1 MIAFETW
8 FDTHGVTLPSRL
20 DALEAA
26 VAGTLMFLALACGV
40 IAQRKLGPSAAQFWK
55 THVAHHGEGLWG
67 RMPLILRHGI
77 AALVAAIV
85 MSAYGWSAWGGLP
98 IGLALGSAGAL
109 TAHHVLRGLGMPRWA
124 GWLVAAVLFVALFSR
139 AVGGL
144 DAITSTLDAVGVDV
158 GRRRLSLLAI
168 ITALLAI
175 VSIVAVVRLANRI
188 VTHAIGQTKTLDA
201 TQKLLGQKLATIA
214 IIIAAFFFSIDL
226 LGIDLTAFAV
236 FSGAL
241 GLAVGFGL
249 QKTIGNLIAGIILL
263 MDRSIKPGDVIVVG
277 DSFGWVNKIGV
288 RAVSVITR
296 DGKEHLIPNENLMTQ
311 EVENWSFS
319 DRNVRVRIPVSVA
332 YDCDLRLAQEL
343 MFAAAHESP
352 RVLSS
357 PKPNVWLTAFG
368 NDGVE
373 HEILA
378 WISDPESGVG
388 NVRSDVLNR
397 LWWKFKEAGVSI
409 PFAQRDIY
417 VKEWPRG
424 PLTVGGQTPT
434 VSGPAIQPEPQ
445 PRT

>member
-1 MIAFETW
+1 MNAFETW
-8 FDTHGVTLPSRL
+8 LDVNGLSLPSRF

-26 VAGTLMFLALACGV
+26 IAGGLMFVALACGV
-40 IAQRKLGPSAAQFWK
+40 FAGRKLGPIAAELWK
-55 THVAHHGEGLWG
+55 THVAHHGEGLWE
-67 RMPLILRHGI
+67 RMPAILRHGTAELI
-77 AALVAAIV
+77 AAIV
-85 MSAYGWSAWGGLP
+85 MAAYGWSTWGGLP
-98 IGLALGSAGAL
+98 IGIALGSAGAL
-109 TAHHVLRGLGMPRWA
+109 TAHQVLRGLGMPRWA
-124 GWLVAAVLFVALFSR
+124 GWLVATVLFVALFSR

-144 DAITSTLDAVGVDV
+144 EAITSTLDGVGVDI

-168 ITALLAI
+168 ITALLVI
-175 VSIVAVVRLANRI
+175 VVIVAVVRLANR
-188 VTHAIGQTKTLDA
+188 VVSHAIGRTKTLDA

-214 IIIAAFFFSIDL
+214 IVVAAFFFSIDL

-249 QKTIGNLIAGIILL
+249 QKTVGNLIAGIILL

-288 RAVSVITR
+288 RAVSVVTR

-319 DRNVRVRIPVSVA
+319 DRNVRVRIPVAVS
-332 YDCDLRLAQEL
+332 YDCDLKLAQEL
-343 MFAAAHESP
+343 MFAAAKESP
-352 RVLSS
+352 RVLAS

-397 LWWKFKEAGVSI
+397 LWWKFKEAGIAI

-424 PLTVGGQTPT
+424 PIAVAGQTPSESAPIAPPT
-434 VSGPAIQPEPQ
+434 PS

>member
-1 MIAFETW
+1 MNELSAWLAEN
-8 FDTHGVTLPSRL
+8 GLALPSRF
-20 DALEAA
+20 DAFEFAI
-26 VAGTLMFLALACGV
+26 AGSLMLVALACGV
-40 IAQRKLGPSAAQFWK
+40 FAGRTLGPRAAELWK
-55 THVAHHGEGLWG
+55 SHVAHHGEGLWE
-67 RMPLILRHGI
+67 RMPAIIRHGV

-85 MSAYGWSAWGGLP
+85 LAAYPWSAWGGLP
-98 IGLALGSAGAL
+98 IGLALGAAMSLA
-109 TAHHVLRGLGMPRWA
+109 VNQILRGLGIPRWA
-124 GWLVAAVLFVALFSR
+124 TLLVAAILFVALFSR

-144 DAITSTLDAVGVDV
+144 QAITETLDGVGFSV

-168 ITALLAI
+168 ISALVTIVAI
-175 VSIVAVVRLANRI
+175 VAIVRLVNR
-188 VTHAIGQTKTLDA
+188 VVAHAIGSAQTLDA

-214 IIIAAFFFSIDL
+214 IVVAAFFFSIDL

-236 FSGAL
+236 FSGAF
-241 GLAVGFGL
+241 GLAIGFGL

-288 RAVSVITR
+288 RAVSVVTR

-319 DRNVRVRIPVSVA
+319 ERNVRVRIPVSVA
-332 YDCDLRLAQEL
+332 YDSDLRVAQAL
-343 MFAAAHESP
+343 MLKAAADSP
-352 RVLSS
+352 RVLDS
-357 PKPNVWLTAFG
+357 PKPNVWLTDFG

-397 LWWKFKEAGVSI
+397 LWWMFKEARINI

-417 VKEWPRG
+417 VKSWPATL
-424 PLTVGGQTPT
+424 PNA
-434 VSGPAIQPEPQ
+434 SGADPNPSSPSPSSPNPEPS
-445 PRT
+445 